1 MSIGMPKTDKEYQA
15 ERDARI
21 LMDYHLM
28 KKDGKRLAAASKV
41 LAAKVKAQQEA
52 LKAAK

>member
-1 MSIGMPKTDKEYQA
+1 MSLAQPRTDAEYNA
-15 ERDARI
+15 DSDARI

-28 KKDGKRLAAASKV
+28 KKDGKRLAAACKV